1 MTLSLSLTIIVLL
14 TLRSLICNSSYE
26 TAPGTACDDDD
37 DDDNDDEYDDD
48 KDSNEHQSELDVS
61 TISNNDERSTS
72 GYVRQSST

>member
-26 TAPGTACDDDD
+26 TAPSTACDDDD
-37 DDDNDDEYDDD
+37 NDDQYDDEY
-48 KDSNEHQSELDVS
+48 DSNEHQSELDVS